1 MLISVIII
9 IIIKFVHLWGL
20 ITFTSICVGGR
31 KVLQLYNRYYA
42 SSFYLYLSG
51 GRGTRRDYKLAV
63 KYFNLASQGGHVLAF
78 YNLAQMH
85 ATGTGVLRNCHTAV
99 EVRMN
104 CKLTTFNHMFQLFAS
119 SFYFFL
125 IILFIGN
132 LFLA

>member
-1 MLISVIII
+1 M
-9 IIIKFVHLWGL
+9 
-20 ITFTSICVGGR
+20 
-31 KVLQLYNRYYA
+31 
-42 SSFYLYLSG
+42 YLSG

-104 CKLTTFNHMFQLFAS
+104 CKLTTFYHMFQLFAW

-125 IILFIGN
+125 IILLIGN